1 MPKQILTKIFLSP
14 KGKSIIHLGPGGTTR
29 AQHRLAG
36 KGQVYV
42 QASRCPPIDSQAY
55 IYTLVASQNKNPA
68 VGQQFTRCHIRLKCI
83 PGAPVTI
90 YKILLFDIYCCIFF
104 IYLCSN
110 MAQRQI
116 TDHMFWTFLASMNM
130 LQCTV
135 CSPNYLICKVIKC
148 SELITPTVQF

>member
-1 MPKQILTKIFLSP
+1 MLCSP
-14 KGKSIIHLGPGGTTR
+14 CQNKFELKYFCHLKAKVIHPGPGGTTR
-29 AQHRLAG
+29 AQRRLAG
-36 KGQVYV
+36 KGQVHV

-55 IYTLVASQNKNPA
+55 IHTCGKLEQKSGSRLVK
-68 VGQQFTRCHIRLKCI
+68 FTRCHIRLKCI

-135 CSPNYLICKVIKC
+135 CSPNYLICKVM
-148 SELITPTVQF
+148 Q